1 MKSSSVLMTLLVC
14 GGLSAQEPKAEPP
27 LTSDLVVA
35 SAHAFT
41 YDGNGVDGPGAR
53 VLRDAAGSSQFVLLG
68 EMHGDHEIPLFAGSL
83 FRLLQGGLGY
93 RTLVVEQDPVA
104 IEDAL
109 SPALRGDV
117 DRLATHARRYNT
129 LFEFD
134 SDEDLALLAQV
145 ARAVKGPDAI
155 WGVEQATGAV
165 RYLEELVKLAPNAA
179 ARAKAQALLDAARKD
194 DDGPK
199 YTVKWLITPTTPAE
213 LADLAAAFG
222 PTGRG
227 AALIA
232 RLAKS
237 AEIFGYYRRAQAGEF
252 VGLYNNTVREEEL
265 KANFLRRYRSASKS
279 GSLPKALFK
288 FGANHLYHGRNPT
301 QAFPIGNLAH
311 ELAIVNGSRAFGLYV
326 VALGDG
332 YSTYEDFPAWLRPLL
347 PAEEPEV
354 PTLVDLRPLRPYQRL
369 FREKV
374 VGNDQASLLALLHG
388 YEAIVLLPGSR
399 AASFTKG
406 VSPKRNLFTGAPS
419 PTQREVP

>member
-1 MKSSSVLMTLLVC
+1 MKGLSLVLTMVVSF
-14 GGLSAQEPKAEPP
+14 GLSAQETKAPAPP
-27 LTSDLVVA
+27 QPSGLV
-35 SAHAFT
+35 SSNAHAFS
-41 YDGNGVDGPGAR
+41 YGERGLDGPVAR
-53 VLRDAAGSSQFVLLG
+53 LLRDAAAESQFVLLG

-83 FRLLQGGLGY
+83 FLTLHGEPGY

-117 DRLATHARRYNT
+117 DRLAAHARRYNT

-134 SDEDLALLAQV
+134 SDEDLALLALV
-145 ARAVKGPDAI
+145 GRTVKGPDAI

-179 ARAKAQALLDAARKD
+179 ARAKARALLDAARKD

-265 KANFLRRYRSASKS
+265 KDNFLRRYRAASK
-279 GSLPKALFK
+279 GGRQPKALFK

-311 ELAIVNGSRAFGLYV
+311 ELAIANGSRAFGLYV
-326 VALGDG
+326 VALGEG
-332 YSTYEDFPAWLRPLL
+332 YSSYADFPAWMRSLL
-347 PAEEPEV
+347 PAEEPRV

-369 FREKV
+369 FREKLEAT
-374 VGNDQASLLALLHG
+374 DHASFNALLHG

-399 AASFTKG
+399 PASFTKG
-406 VSPKRNLFTGAPS
+406 ASPSSAP
-419 PTQREVP
+419 